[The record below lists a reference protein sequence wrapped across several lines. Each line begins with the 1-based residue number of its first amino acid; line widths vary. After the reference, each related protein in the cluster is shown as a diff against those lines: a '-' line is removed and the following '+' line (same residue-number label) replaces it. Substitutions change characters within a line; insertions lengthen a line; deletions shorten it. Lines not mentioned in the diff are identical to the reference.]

1 MRQLAVRARRN
12 VEAARPRFPVE
23 REEGE
28 RIAQAFFAASTSGD
42 TAALRTLLPECG
54 AALRWRRQGFGLH
67 QPHHWIGPPPA
78 HVRGCAAQMG
88 ARLGADTRTR
98 LDRRLA
104 RYISRERG
112 DVLQTMRSPSRTA
125 KSPRSTL
132 PAIPTSSATSR
143 RRSRWHRSLPRGHS
157 DQAAG
162 APGSACLT
170 FSLSRCARSLEA
182 EGNNRRGRGR
192 LPLGLRLTVGSRRG
206 AMSALPCCRSI
217 ADRRKT
223 TQSSRSHRRRFLQSV
238 GWTPP

>member
-1 MRQLAVRARRN
+1 MHRPSSRHPP
-12 VEAARPRFPVE
+12 AATPQRCVHFSPK
-23 REEGE
+23 
-28 RIAQAFFAASTSGD
+28 
-42 TAALRTLLPECG
+42 CG

-67 QPHHWIGPPPA
+67 QPHHWIGPPTA

-98 LDRRLA
+98 LDRRLCRLYQPRTRRRSQTTA
-104 RYISRERG
+104 LAIEDGQITAIYITR
-112 DVLQTMRSPSRTA
+112 
-125 KSPRSTL
+125 
-132 PAIPTSSATSR
+132 IPTSSATSR

-223 TQSSRSHRRRFLQSV
+223 TQSSRSHRRRRSQSV
-238 GWTPP
+238 GVDAPDGIDVPEWRCCNTTAGGVHG